1 MDKVQK
7 EVQIKD
13 LNNLLVKL
21 QKPIIIFLFFAI
33 ILVFVYSLIYMTPF
47 YGLFKIDEPFRDA
60 ALKKYGIDGKS
71 FPVEAQVIVDG
82 SYKGLNTAY
91 FTDIVRNENL
101 MQAFNKWMFNISFI
115 GILVSFLLF
124 VYFSQ
129 KRKRYYVTNYV
140 SIVIVSAFDLYV
152 GFSLI
157 SKLTYWKAQML
168 TVNYDVI
175 NAYLNYTSETTVYS
189 ASSFD
194 WMFNLG
200 YVVAGI
206 LIFAVTITLALTVCK
221 FIYQLKN
228 AEIDVSEVKIN
239 E

>member
-1 MDKVQK
+1 MDKVQNK
-7 EVQIKD
+7 IQTRD
-13 LNNLLVKL
+13 LNSILVKL
-21 QKPIIIFLFFAI
+21 QKPIILFLFFAI
-33 ILVFVYSLIYMTPF
+33 VLVFIYSLIYMTPF
-47 YGLFKIDEPFRDA
+47 FGLYEIDSRFLKA
-60 ALKKYGIDGKS
+60 ALKKYEIDGQS
-71 FPVEAQVIVDG
+71 FPVAAQVIVDG
-82 SYKGLNTAY
+82 SYKGLNMAY

-101 MQAFNKWMFNISFI
+101 MQSFNRWMFNFSFI

-189 ASSFD
+189 ATSFD
-194 WMFNLG
+194 WMFSLG

-206 LIFAVTITLALTVCK
+206 LIFAVVITLALTMCK